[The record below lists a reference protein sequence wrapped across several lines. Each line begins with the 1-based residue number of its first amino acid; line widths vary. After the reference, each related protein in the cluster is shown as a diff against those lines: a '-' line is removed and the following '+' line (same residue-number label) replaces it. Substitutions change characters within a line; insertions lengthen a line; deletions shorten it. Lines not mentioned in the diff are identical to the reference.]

1 MHKLDRPSDEPTAL
15 AHARKH
21 YANNWERVM
30 PEDRQ
35 SIREKLIPMQNGC
48 CAYCERK
55 VNGNGHIEHFL
66 KKGRDAR
73 RTFIWSNLFY
83 SCSTSTTCG
92 THKDKSVNY
101 PKDESLLINP
111 SEENPEAFIHFSPDG
126 EIDAVQV
133 SAPHD
138 QKRAQKTISVFNLNE
153 PELVRARLNRL
164 KMFEFLKNY
173 SEQERDAYLD
183 QRLADGEPFITC
195 LYHYFGKR
203 VS

>member
-1 MHKLDRPSDEPTAL
+1 MKNWFRCRTGVAL
-15 AHARKH
+15 I
-21 YANNWERVM
+21 ANE
-30 PEDRQ
+30 
-35 SIREKLIPMQNGC
+35 
-48 CAYCERK
+48 
-55 VNGNGHIEHFL
+55 NGHIEHFL

-83 SCSTSTTCG
+83 SCSTSATCG

-173 SEQERDAYLD
+173 SEQERAAYLD

-195 LYHYFGKR
+195 WQVNVNQVFESRFAHEKHRCCCANGYCSPER
-203 VS
+203 